1 MGCEPGGDSLRV
13 VDAAGMPAH
22 NIGPCV
28 RPQMTSVNNVEHRT
42 RMAPGAGTRV

>member
-22 NIGPCV
+22 DMGPCV
-28 RPQMTSVNNVEHRT
+28 RPQMTSVNNVEHRA
-42 RMAPGAGTRV
+42 RMASGVVTWV